1 MTKISRR
8 QFVSTTAAFAVL
20 SFADRVLANP
30 LGLPLGIQLYSVR
43 QQMLEDLDEALAAVS
58 AAGYIEVE
66 AASLPK
72 RSANEIR
79 AALDRAGLRCVSA
92 HHPFADLHAR
102 LDEIVEYDKELGV
115 QFVICASPG
124 YRNPSPAGVPGGQ
137 KPYSLDANESRH
149 SGGGVSANAVF
160 AGNHSPGRIPS
171 A

>member
-72 RSANEIR
+72 RSAKEIR
-79 AALDRAGLRCVSA
+79 AALDRAGTPRQEPGSPRAPPLLQAA
-92 HHPFADLHAR
+92 HAAKDAMRTIAIPCFPPF
-102 LDEIVEYDKELGV
+102 IFGP
-115 QFVICASPG
+115 ASWK
-124 YRNPSPAGVPGGQ
+124 ST
-137 KPYSLDANESRH
+137 S
-149 SGGGVSANAVF
+149 
-160 AGNHSPGRIPS
+160 
-171 A
+171 